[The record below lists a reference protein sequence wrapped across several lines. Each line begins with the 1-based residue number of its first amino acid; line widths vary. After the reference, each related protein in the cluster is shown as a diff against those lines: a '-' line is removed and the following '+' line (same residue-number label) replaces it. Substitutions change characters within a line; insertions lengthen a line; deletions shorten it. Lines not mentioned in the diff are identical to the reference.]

1 MNKKQQIPNP
11 ARTFLDGYLDAKYF
25 RRRLLAVGPEAQ
37 TVHAEEIARQEERM
51 RRVVDM
57 IASLRDKQQRDVLT
71 MRYING
77 WPWRR
82 IIFEMG
88 TKGYSESAAYS
99 LHGRALQH
107 VNEML
112 AVCDEMRSKLQ

>member
-1 MNKKQQIPNP
+1 MNKKQQQLNP
-11 ARTFLDGYLDAKYF
+11 AKVFLSSYLDAKYF
-25 RRRLLAVGPEAQ
+25 RRRLIAVGPEAQ
-37 TVHAEEIARQEERM
+37 SVHGEEIIKLEATM
-51 RRVVDM
+51 RGVVGV
-57 IASLRDKQQRDVLT
+57 IAELENKEQRDVLT

-82 IIFEMG
+82 IIMEMND
-88 TKGYSESAAYS
+88 KGYSESMSYT

-112 AVCDEMRSKLQ
+112 KRQPDS